1 MDIIQ
6 KLRWLIVLEIIE
18 LIWSCSTTWSQIW
31 MPVIRTYRGKLA
43 SEFHWNLK
51 ASTYLCHYIWTNF
64 PTHSS
69 ICWCDFMH
77 FGRHNVFFFSIW
89 FCVRWCKKWLIMHS
103 PLCFHCPTT
112 ENEPHRFNGQERL
125 SCFYPKKPKIWI

>member
-18 LIWSCSTTWSQIW
+18 LIWSCNTTWSQIW

-51 ASTYLCHYIWTNF
+51 ASTYATIYGLTLLFIPLFVDVISCTLGGI
-64 PTHSS
+64 
-69 ICWCDFMH
+69 M
-77 FGRHNVFFFSIW
+77 FFFFFIW
-89 FCVRWCKKWLIMHS
+89 FCVWWCKKWLIMHS